1 MKEYLSRANIALRA
15 LMESGIE
22 QAIAIRLAGQPP
34 LGWTMAVVSIVHP
47 MMGYAIG
54 EKLLKH

>member
-1 MKEYLSRANIALRA
+1 
-15 LMESGIE
+15 MESGIE